1 MSYKTISCGLCR
13 FEFMH
18 GAHVCQGCRGEIVYG
33 ATKRERD
40 DSLKYGFFLGLIIA
54 GALVYGIPAL
64 LNAKLGLS
72 ISQGFGLGGY
82 ALGLTA
88 TGGVAAAVYGLIAVE
103 RRKAK
108 LVRTFRV
115 RYVT

>member
-1 MSYKTISCGLCR
+1 MEYKTTTCGLCR

-40 DSLKYGFFLGLIIA
+40 DNLKYGFISGLIIA
-54 GALVYGIPAL
+54 GAFVYGIPTL
-64 LNAKLGLS
+64 LNAKLGMS

-88 TGGVAAAVYGLIAVE
+88 IGGIAAAGYALVAVE